1 VTETQASCE
10 VPVVDLEWS
19 DGGSVDVRCPVCGHE
34 SGQSVVAT
42 AGVDWR
48 EAPVHIVRCAGC
60 GSIVMSDV
68 QPPTH
73 YFDELGC
80 NQQVESAAGI
90 EVICELLTKAQRPKG
105 AAMLDV
111 GCGYG
116 FALDLGTFVFGWRGV
131 GLDPSVAAARG
142 REELGLDIRA
152 GYLDSALEA
161 GEVFDVVFGSE
172 VLEHVPDPRAFV
184 GTLADRLAPDGVL
197 LLTTPDSAV
206 VRPDT
211 EPTVLLAALSVGAHV
226 FLVDAPGLE
235 RLLRDAGLEA
245 VVWRDGPGLRAIA
258 AHSAAALA
266 AASVTAELSYP
277 DLVRYCDARADSAEL
292 GSVLQVGMVARHLKF
307 TVNLGELEWA
317 RVGLPRLR
325 TALLA
330 RYGVDIEDLDGP
342 FPPPSRG
349 VLVGIHYF
357 LGILALNG
365 DLDPSRAA
373 GHFAASARIAHTI
386 HAENDGYWD
395 PQIPAFEFVALGNRA
410 IALASTGA
418 KRRTIRDALADV
430 DDAVVRGIGE
440 ASAAAEFRAKTELI
454 RADRKTES
462 RGRLRRRLRGK

>member
-1 VTETQASCE
+1 
-10 VPVVDLEWS
+10 
-19 DGGSVDVRCPVCGHE
+19 
-34 SGQSVVAT
+34 VVAI
-42 AGVDWR
+42 AAVDWR
-48 EAPVHIVRCAGC
+48 DEPVHIVRCASC

-73 YFDELGC
+73 YFDEPGC
-80 NQQVESAAGI
+80 NAQVESAAGL
-90 EVICELLTKAQRPKG
+90 EVVGELLSKAQRPKG
-105 AAMLDV
+105 ATMLDV

-116 FALDLGTFVFGWRGV
+116 FALDLGTFIFGWRGV

-184 GTLADRLAPDGVL
+184 GALADRLAPDGVL

-211 EPTVLLAALSVGAHV
+211 ERTVLLAALSVGAHV
-226 FLVDAPGLE
+226 FLVDAAGLE
-235 RLLRDAGLEA
+235 RLLREAGLEA
-245 VVWRDGPGLRAIA
+245 VVWREGPGLRAVA
-258 AHSAAALA
+258 ARSAGALA

-277 DLVRYCDARADSAEL
+277 DLVRYCDARADSAEV

-307 TVNLGELEWA
+307 TVNLGALDRA
-317 RVGLPRLR
+317 RAGLPRLR
-325 TALLA
+325 TALLT

-342 FPPPSRG
+342 VPPLARG

-357 LGILALNG
+357 LGILVLNG
-365 DLDPSRAA
+365 DHDPSRAA
-373 GHFAASARIAHTI
+373 AHFATSVRIARTI
-386 HAENDGYWD
+386 YAENDEYWD

-410 IALASTGA
+410 IALASAGA
-418 KRRTIRDALADV
+418 KRRTIGDALADV
-430 DDAVVRGIGE
+430 DEAVSRGIGD
-440 ASAAAEFRAKTELI
+440 ASAAAEFRAGAEGI
-454 RADRKTES
+454 RADRKAES
-462 RGRLRRRLRGK
+462 RGRVRRRLRGG